1 MTGLAGLASRTEDAA
16 CGSAQPCSAAGTAP
30 RLWRGSYLRVWASSQ
45 GKWVRDVPSRRVAK
59 TAQLKE
65 TAWDMLVPSRSA
77 PGGVH
82 PGRRPVGGHDAHG
95 SPRGRAPALL
105 PPRLAASPRI
115 TFAEPSVSARLGG
128 GPGVWTAQDR
138 LGGRARRQAVCR
150 RPLSPCDTS

>member
-1 MTGLAGLASRTEDAA
+1 MRVGPALLCSRNGAAFVARLVPARLGFVPRKAG
-16 CGSAQPCSAAGTAP
+16 AGHV
-30 RLWRGSYLRVWASSQ
+30 L
-45 GKWVRDVPSRRVAK
+45 SRRVTE

-65 TAWDMLVPSRSA
+65 TAPDMLVPSRSA
-77 PGGVH
+77 PGGGH